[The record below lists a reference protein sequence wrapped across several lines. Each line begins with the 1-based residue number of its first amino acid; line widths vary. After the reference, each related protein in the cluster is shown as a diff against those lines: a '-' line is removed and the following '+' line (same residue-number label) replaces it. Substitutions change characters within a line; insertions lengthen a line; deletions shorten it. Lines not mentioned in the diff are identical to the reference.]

1 MTLASDVNLAAPLR
15 VLVADRD
22 DAARREIAAAL
33 ERPGFAVVATC
44 GDAASATAA
53 AVRER
58 ADICLVDVELPGGA
72 LETIGALVS
81 LPLAPKVV
89 VLGGSDEESGFLSAL
104 EAGASGYLLRE
115 LESADLADGLM
126 EIVAGS
132 LVLAPAVAARLVDQ
146 LRSRDRRRAAT
157 PAGLTDREWEVLQL
171 LADGLGTK
179 EIALRL
185 GVSATTVRR
194 QISSAVERIAA
205 TGRRK
210 GTRT

>member
-1 MTLASDVNLAAPLR
+1 
-15 VLVADRD
+15 
-22 DAARREIAAAL
+22 
-33 ERPGFAVVATC
+33 
-44 GDAASATAA
+44 
-53 AVRER
+53 VRER
-58 ADICLVDVELPGGA
+58 ADICLVDFELPGGA

-89 VLGGSDEESGFLSAL
+89 LLGGSDEESGFLSAL

-179 EIALRL
+179 EVALRL